1 MMRWKLWDDKDGDP
15 PSYAVPRAE
24 ASGWMVLQELT
35 IVNDPKRPEI
45 RREWQDVPLHI
56 EGKP

>member
-1 MMRWKLWDDKDGDP
+1 MMRWKLLSDSVEP
-15 PSYAVPRAE
+15 PEYAQWCD
-24 ASGWMVLQELT
+24 SGWMVLQELT